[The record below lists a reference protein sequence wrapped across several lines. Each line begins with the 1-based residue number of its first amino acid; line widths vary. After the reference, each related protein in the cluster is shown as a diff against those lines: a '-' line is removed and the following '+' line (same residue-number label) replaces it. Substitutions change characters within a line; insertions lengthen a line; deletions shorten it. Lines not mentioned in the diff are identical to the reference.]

1 MLKSDQILLGAY
13 GCEAIINDYRL
24 ALKPSISY
32 PPKIERHNVSR
43 DAVINLVGLG
53 FGVTSKSEAGA
64 SRHYADVSI
73 RLIRGVIDRLAYQGV
88 WLSQN
93 DNPAF
98 RCFLSLARSKSKERK
113 RA

>member
-13 GCEAIINDYRL
+13 GCEATINDYRL
-24 ALKPSISY
+24 ALKAGISH
-32 PPKIERHNVSR
+32 PRKIERHNVSR
-43 DAVINLVGLG
+43 DAVMNLVGLG
-53 FGVTSKSEAGA
+53 FGVIFTSEAGA

-88 WLSQN
+88 CRPQY

-98 RCFLSLARSKSKERK
+98 RCFLSLARSKSKKRK

>member
-1 MLKSDQILLGAY
+1 MLKPEQILLGTY
-13 GCEAIINDYRL
+13 GCEANINDYRL
-24 ALKPSISY
+24 ALKPSISH

-43 DAVINLVGLG
+43 DAVMDLVGLG
-53 FGVTSKSEAGA
+53 FGVTYTREAGA
-64 SRHYADVSI
+64 SRRYADVSI
-73 RLIRGVIDRLAYQGV
+73 KPIRGVIDRLAYQGV
-88 WLSQN
+88 CPPQY